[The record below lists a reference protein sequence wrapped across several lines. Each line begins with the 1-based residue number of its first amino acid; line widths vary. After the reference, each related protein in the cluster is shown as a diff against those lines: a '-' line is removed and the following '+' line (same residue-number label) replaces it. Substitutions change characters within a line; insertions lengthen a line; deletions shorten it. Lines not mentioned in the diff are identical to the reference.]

1 MTTSPRVIGAPQGP
15 THNPS
20 VFTAVHTDNHALAKI
35 GIGGVA
41 THHLAIRATAIRSA
55 AGGGTP
61 ARGAF
66 PLGS

>member
-15 THNPS
+15 TPNPS

-41 THHLAIRATAIRSA
+41 TRHLAICATAIRSA

-61 ARGAF
+61 ARGVF
-66 PLGS
+66 PIES